1 MIEVIGSG
9 LIFGIGHVI
18 SGPDHLIA
26 LVPSS
31 LSKPKAAL
39 RNSLSWGL
47 GHSSG
52 LIIPVI
58 IAFSINDKDNLFL
71 ARFSSYAEIL
81 VGVTLI
87 LVGIFALK
95 LALGLRLHSHKHEH
109 KEGLSHQHLHFH
121 TKETLQ
127 MHSHT
132 FSGLGLLHG
141 LAGWRHYVS
150 ILPTVTDNFTFTQI
164 YIYFISYLIGSI
176 AIMVIFTFLLS
187 RSSLRLGQKFAKR
200 LVGFGGSIS
209 IVLGCFWLQNNLVLF
224 TG

>member
-31 LSKPKAAL
+31 LSKPKSAL

-58 IAFSINDKDNLFL
+58 IAFFINDKDNPFL
-71 ARFSSYAEIL
+71 EIFSSYAEIF

-87 LVGIFALK
+87 LVGVFALK
-95 LALGLRLHSHKHEH
+95 LAFGLRLHSHKHDH
-109 KEGLSHQHLHFH
+109 KEGLTHQHLHFH
-121 TKETLQ
+121 TKKNLRR
-127 MHSHT
+127 HSHT
-132 FSGLGLLHG
+132 FSGIGLLHG

-150 ILPTVTDNFTFTQI
+150 ILPTVNDDFTSTQI
-164 YIYFISYLIGSI
+164 FIYFISYLIGSI
-176 AIMVIFTFLLS
+176 VIMILFTYLLS
-187 RSSLRLGQKFAKR
+187 SSTLRLGQKFAKR
-200 LVGFGGSIS
+200 LVGFGGLMSIF
-209 IVLGCFWLQNNLVLF
+209 LGFIWLQSNLILF
-224 TG
+224 KG

>member
-31 LSKPKAAL
+31 LSKPKAAF

-58 IAFSINDKDNLFL
+58 IAFSINDKDNPFL
-71 ARFSSYAEIL
+71 AIFSSYAEIL
-81 VGVTLI
+81 VGLTLI

-109 KEGLSHQHLHFH
+109 KEGLTHKHLHFH
-121 TKETLQ
+121 TQNNLQ
-127 MHSHT
+127 RHSHT
-132 FSGLGLLHG
+132 FSGIGLLHG

-150 ILPTVTDNFTFTQI
+150 VLPTVTDDFTTNQI
-164 YIYFISYLIGSI
+164 FMYFISYLIGSI
-176 AIMVIFTFLLS
+176 LIMILFTYLLS
-187 RSSLRLGQKFAKR
+187 SSTLRIGQKFAKR
-200 LVGFGGSIS
+200 LLGFGGLMSIL
-209 IVLGCFWLQNNLVLF
+209 LGFIWLQSNLILF
-224 TG
+224 NG